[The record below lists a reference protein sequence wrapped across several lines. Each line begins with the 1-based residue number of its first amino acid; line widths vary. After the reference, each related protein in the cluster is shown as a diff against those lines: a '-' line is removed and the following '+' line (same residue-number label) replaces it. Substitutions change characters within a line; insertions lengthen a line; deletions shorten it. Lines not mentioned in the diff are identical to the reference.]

1 MSLDESIVIR
11 PFRPTDQA
19 QTRKL
24 ILAGLKEYWGTLDP
38 AFNQDLKNITENY
51 ANAIFLVVEDS
62 KTQHIVG
69 SGALVPRGGGV
80 AEVVRMSVTKAL
92 RRSGLGTRILQTLI
106 DQARGLGLQKVILE
120 TTATW
125 HEVIA
130 FYQRFGFH
138 ITHHQD
144 GDVYF
149 AFDLTPSEDSAD
161 MLHVASGTRVHI
173 ELVDTHGVRDPL
185 TVELVP
191 DGAADMAHNLLGES
205 TPLARAILGRA
216 AGEVIPYKIGEM
228 KEVRIV
234 SIAPGHASADDLSER
249 RAATRQKMVK
259 DADKTSQFI
268 FGSAFSSKWG
278 SYEPDKLED

>member
-24 ILAGLKEYWGTLDP
+24 ILAGLKEHWGTLDP

-92 RRSGLGTRILQTLI
+92 RRSGLGTRILQSLI
-106 DQARGLGLQKVILE
+106 DQARALGLQRVVLE
-120 TTATW
+120 TTETW

-130 FYQRFGFH
+130 FYLRFGFR
-138 ITHHQD
+138 ITHHHE

-149 AFDLTPSEDSAD
+149 VFDLTAD
-161 MLHVASGTRVHI
+161 
-173 ELVDTHGVRDPL
+173 
-185 TVELVP
+185 
-191 DGAADMAHNLLGES
+191 
-205 TPLARAILGRA
+205 
-216 AGEVIPYKIGEM
+216 
-228 KEVRIV
+228 
-234 SIAPGHASADDLSER
+234 
-249 RAATRQKMVK
+249 
-259 DADKTSQFI
+259 F
-268 FGSAFSSKWG
+268 
-278 SYEPDKLED
+278 